1 MYHTPDPQAII
12 DSINSFPVP
21 PPLPLQPDRG
31 SHSEQTT
38 EEEINKNMHYKEK
51 MGKWFCKNCEKDNF
65 RKKRMRDHVAHCL
78 GFRLYICDESCG
90 VDDWYEPLLI

>member
-1 MYHTPDPQAII
+1 M
-12 DSINSFPVP
+12 
-21 PPLPLQPDRG
+21 
-31 SHSEQTT
+31 